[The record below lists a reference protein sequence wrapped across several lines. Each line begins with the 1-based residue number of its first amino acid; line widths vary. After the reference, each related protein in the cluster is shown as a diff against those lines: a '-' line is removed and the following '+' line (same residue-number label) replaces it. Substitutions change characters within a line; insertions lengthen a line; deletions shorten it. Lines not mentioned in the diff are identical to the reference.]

1 MSEASRPRVRLYSSQ
16 FCSFCF
22 AARRLLE
29 EVGADYEEIA
39 LDDDPELHRRIAEAA
54 GGWSTVP
61 MIFIGDEFVGG
72 FAELLALHRSGRL
85 AEILEGAA

>member
-1 MSEASRPRVRLYSSQ
+1 MYSSE
-16 FCSFCF
+16 FCGFCF

-29 EVGADYEEIA
+29 QAGADFEEIA
-39 LDDDPELHRRIAEAA
+39 LDDDPELRRQVAEAA
-54 GGWSTVP
+54 GGWTTVP

-72 FAELLALHRSGRL
+72 FVELQALHRSGRL